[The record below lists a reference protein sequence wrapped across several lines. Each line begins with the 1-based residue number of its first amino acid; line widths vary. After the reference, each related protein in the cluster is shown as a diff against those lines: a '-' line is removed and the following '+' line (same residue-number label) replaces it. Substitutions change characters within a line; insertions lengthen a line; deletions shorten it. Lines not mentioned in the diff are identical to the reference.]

1 MKKMYKGYVVMND
14 GAKNGTIFMGSEAE
28 VKQRVRETMK
38 LTTRYFKKD
47 GVDYGAYGKVFT
59 YEEEHGGLKELTI
72 VEFTETDRKVITE
85 L

>member
-1 MKKMYKGYVVMND
+1 MKLYKGYVVMND
-14 GAKNGTIFMGSEAE
+14 GAKTGTLFKKTEAE
-28 VKQRVRETMK
+28 VVQTVRETMK
-38 LTTRYFKKD
+38 LTTRYYKKD

-72 VEFTETDRKVITE
+72 VELTETNRKVLTE